1 METTEF
7 VLECQNLTK
16 KYGMF
21 TALNNLNLQLSRGR
35 IVGLLGPNGSGK
47 TTLIKLING
56 LLVPTEGQVLINGIA
71 PSPTTKARVSYL
83 PDCTYLNNWMRVSQ
97 IIDYYADFY
106 SDFDKQKA
114 YEMLK
119 SLKLDAKQQLKTMS
133 KGMQEKVQ
141 LILVMS
147 RNADLYCLDEPI
159 GGVDPASRDYILRTI
174 ISNYNDNSTVLI
186 STHLIADIENVLD
199 DAIFIKDGNLT
210 RFLPVESIRE
220 EMGMSVDALFRE
232 DFRC

>member
-71 PSPTTKARVSYL
+71 PSPATKARVSYL

-174 ISNYNDNSTVLI
+174 ISNYNENSTVLI

-199 DAIFIKDGNLT
+199 DAIFIKNGNLT
-210 RFLPVESIRE
+210 RFLPVENIRE

>member
-71 PSPTTKARVSYL
+71 PSPATKARVSYL